1 MNSQQ
6 QYMEAV
12 TTVLHV
18 GPNYRNQ
25 EPFAGAISRTSEAR
39 HGIGH
44 HLFRYSALARGHRG
58 AFGAV
63 ALLFLVTCA
72 FESVLLPLMFR
83 TLIDDVL
90 TPRNEALLG
99 PLLVGLIAA
108 GVVYAV
114 VAVARDILHARVSQA
129 ILVSVRERLYTHLQR
144 QSVGFH
150 ARTQAAT
157 LLAHFTTD
165 LTVLEHSL
173 VGGVMWGLTAVFGL
187 VLSGSLLFALE
198 WRLALLAVAGLSLS
212 TVGPWLLG
220 GRATRASGV
229 LQEEQARLA
238 SRIHEDLAAHPTVLA
253 FGMQGS
259 LLSRFRDQLANFYRT
274 SARAQVLSALVERTP
289 NIAMLAFNLT
299 VLTVGAIL
307 VFRGSM
313 TVGSLV
319 SFYAVSNGLS
329 FSVAN
334 MTWSMP
340 YFIAASSGL
349 RRIEAALAQEP
360 EVKDAPEAK
369 EAGPLREAIEFDQ
382 VDFGYTADRPIL
394 SDLSLQIP
402 RGSFC
407 TCVGSSGSG
416 KSTVLNLVLRFFD
429 VRDGAIRWDGTDVR
443 ELSQASLRAQMAV
456 VFQDNVIFQASIRG
470 NIALAL
476 PSATDE
482 QVRSALRD
490 AELLDFVD
498 SLPDGLDTKMGAEG
512 GVRLSGGQRQRLA
525 IARALLR
532 NPSVLILDEA
542 TSALDSGT
550 ETLINETLLRIGR
563 TRTVISVTHRLA
575 TAMKSDII
583 FVMVNGSLVESG
595 SHELLL
601 RTGRVYPE
609 LWAKQSGFTVSAE
622 GDWATV
628 DAKRLRALPLL
639 NELPADLLDSV
650 AQQFHAESYQAD
662 REIVHEGDPGDR
674 FYLIARGEVSVSVQ
688 QPDGTQHRIALLR
701 DGDHFGEVALL
712 HKLPRVATV
721 RTTCPTILL
730 SVQQRQFLELIE
742 RAPALRDA
750 LVLEAGRRLGQVA

>member
-1 MNSQQ
+1 
-6 QYMEAV
+6 
-12 TTVLHV
+12 
-18 GPNYRNQ
+18 
-25 EPFAGAISRTSEAR
+25 
-39 HGIGH
+39 
-44 HLFRYSALARGHRG
+44 
-58 AFGAV
+58 
-63 ALLFLVTCA
+63 
-72 FESVLLPLMFR
+72 
-83 TLIDDVL
+83 
-90 TPRNEALLG
+90 
-99 PLLVGLIAA
+99 
-108 GVVYAV
+108 
-114 VAVARDILHARVSQA
+114 
-129 ILVSVRERLYTHLQR
+129 
-144 QSVGFH
+144 
-150 ARTQAAT
+150 
-157 LLAHFTTD
+157 
-165 LTVLEHSL
+165 
-173 VGGVMWGLTAVFGL
+173 
-187 VLSGSLLFALE
+187 
-198 WRLALLAVAGLSLS
+198 
-212 TVGPWLLG
+212 
-220 GRATRASGV
+220 
-229 LQEEQARLA
+229 
-238 SRIHEDLAAHPTVLA
+238 
-253 FGMQGS
+253 MQGS
-259 LLSRFRDQLANFYRT
+259 LLSRFRDQLAGFYRT
-274 SARAQVLSALVERTP
+274 SARAQVLGALVERTP

-319 SFYAVSNGLS
+319 SFYTVSNGLS
-329 FSVAN
+329 LSVAS

-340 YFIAASSGL
+340 YFIAANSGL
-349 RRIEAALAQEP
+349 RRIEAALAQKP
-360 EVKDAPEAK
+360 EVNDAPGAK

-394 SDLSLQIP
+394 RNLSLQIP

-407 TCVGSSGSG
+407 TFVGSSGSG

-429 VRDGAIRWDGTDVR
+429 VRGGAIRWDGTDLR

-456 VFQDNVIFQASIRG
+456 VFQDNVVFQASIRG
-470 NIALAL
+470 NVAIAL

-498 SLPDGLDTKMGAEG
+498 SLPDGLDTQMGEG

-563 TRTVISVTHRLA
+563 IRTVISVTHRLA
-575 TAMKSDII
+575 SAMKSDII
-583 FVMVNGSLVESG
+583 FVMVNGSLAESG

-609 LWAKQSGFTVSAE
+609 LWAKQSGFTVSAK

-628 DAKRLRALPLL
+628 DSKRLRTLPLL
-639 NELPADLLDSV
+639 NKLPADVLDSV
-650 AQQFHAESYQAD
+650 AQQFHPESYQAD
-662 REIVHEGDPGDR
+662 REVVHEGDPGDR

-688 QPDGTQHRIALLR
+688 QPDGARRRIALLR
-701 DGDHFGEVALL
+701 DGDHFGEIALL
-712 HKLPRVATV
+712 HNLPRMATV

-730 SVQQRQFLELIE
+730 SVQQRQFLKLIE
-742 RAPALRDA
+742 GAPDLRDA

>member
-1 MNSQQ
+1 
-6 QYMEAV
+6 
-12 TTVLHV
+12 
-18 GPNYRNQ
+18 
-25 EPFAGAISRTSEAR
+25 
-39 HGIGH
+39 
-44 HLFRYSALARGHRG
+44 
-58 AFGAV
+58 
-63 ALLFLVTCA
+63 
-72 FESVLLPLMFR
+72 
-83 TLIDDVL
+83 
-90 TPRNEALLG
+90 
-99 PLLVGLIAA
+99 
-108 GVVYAV
+108 
-114 VAVARDILHARVSQA
+114 
-129 ILVSVRERLYTHLQR
+129 
-144 QSVGFH
+144 
-150 ARTQAAT
+150 
-157 LLAHFTTD
+157 
-165 LTVLEHSL
+165 
-173 VGGVMWGLTAVFGL
+173 
-187 VLSGSLLFALE
+187 LLFALE
-198 WRLALLAVAGLSLS
+198 WRLALLAVAGLALS
-212 TVGPWLLG
+212 TVGPWVLG
-220 GRATRASGV
+220 GRASRASGV

-259 LLSRFRDQLANFYRT
+259 LLSRFRDQLAGFYRT
-274 SARAQVLSALVERTP
+274 SARAQVLGALVERTP

-307 VFRGSM
+307 VFRDSM

-319 SFYAVSNGLS
+319 SFYTVSNGLS

-340 YFIAASSGL
+340 YFIAANSGL
-349 RRIEAALAQEP
+349 RRIEAALAQKP
-360 EVKDAPEAK
+360 EVNDAPGAK

-394 SDLSLQIP
+394 RNLSLQIP

-407 TCVGSSGSG
+407 TFVGSSGSG

-429 VRDGAIRWDGTDVR
+429 VRGGAIRWDGTDLR
-443 ELSQASLRAQMAV
+443 ELSQTSLRSQMAL
-456 VFQDNVIFQASIRG
+456 VFQDNVVFQASIRG
-470 NIALAL
+470 NVAIAL

-498 SLPDGLDTKMGAEG
+498 SLPNGLDTQMGEG

-563 TRTVISVTHRLA
+563 IRTVISVTHRLA
-575 TAMKSDII
+575 SAMKSDII
-583 FVMVNGSLVESG
+583 FVMVNGSLAESG

-609 LWAKQSGFTVSAE
+609 LWAKQSGFTVSAK

-628 DAKRLRALPLL
+628 DSKRLRTLPLL
-639 NELPADLLDSV
+639 NKLPADVLDSV
-650 AQQFHAESYQAD
+650 AQQFHPESYQAD
-662 REIVHEGDPGDR
+662 REVVHEGDPGDR
-674 FYLIARGEVSVSVQ
+674 FYLIARGEVSVTVQ
-688 QPDGTQHRIALLR
+688 QPDGARRRIALLR
-701 DGDHFGEVALL
+701 DGDHFGEIALL
-712 HKLPRVATV
+712 HNLPRMATV

-730 SVQQRQFLELIE
+730 SVQQRQFLKLIE
-742 RAPALRDA
+742 GAPDLRDA
-750 LVLEAGRRLGQVA
+750 LVLEAGRRLGQAA

>member
-1 MNSQQ
+1 MS
-6 QYMEAV
+6 E
-12 TTVLHV
+12 
-18 GPNYRNQ
+18 
-25 EPFAGAISRTSEAR
+25 SRLV
-39 HGIGH
+39 H
-44 HLFRYSALARGHRG
+44 HLSRYSALARGHHA
-58 AFGAV
+58 AFAIV
-63 ALLFLVTCA
+63 AFLFLVTCA
-72 FESVLLPLMFR
+72 FESVLLPLMYR

-90 TPRNEALLG
+90 TPRNDALLVR
-99 PLLVGLIAA
+99 LLVALILAGL
-108 GVVYAV
+108 VYAV

-150 ARTQAAT
+150 ARTQTAT

-165 LTVLEHSL
+165 LTALEHSL
-173 VGGVMWGLTAVFGL
+173 VGGVMWGLIAVFGL
-187 VLSGSLLFALE
+187 ILSGTLLFALE
-198 WRLALLAVAGLSLS
+198 WRLALLAVAGLALS

-220 GRATRASGV
+220 GRASRASGM

-238 SRIHEDLAAHPTVLA
+238 SRIHEDLSAHPTVVA

-259 LLSRFRDQLANFYRT
+259 LLLRFRDQLAGFYRT
-274 SARAQVLSALVERTP
+274 SARAQVLGALVERTP

-299 VLTVGAIL
+299 VLTLGAIL

-319 SFYAVSNGLS
+319 SFYTVSNALT

-334 MTWSMP
+334 MTWSIP
-340 YFIAASSGL
+340 YFIAANSGL
-349 RRIEAALAQEP
+349 RRIEAALAQRP
-360 EVKDAPEAK
+360 EVNDAPGAK
-369 EAGPLREAIEFDQ
+369 EAGPLRAAIEFDQ
-382 VDFGYTADRPIL
+382 VDFGYTSDRPIL
-394 SDLSLQIP
+394 RNLSVQIP

-407 TCVGSSGSG
+407 TFVGSSGSG

-429 VRDGAIRWDGTDVR
+429 VRGGEIRWDGTDLR

-456 VFQDNVIFQASIRG
+456 VFQDNVVFQESIRG
-470 NIALAL
+470 NVAIAL

-498 SLPDGLDTKMGAEG
+498 SLPDGLDTQLGEG

-542 TSALDSGT
+542 TSALDSST

-563 TRTVISVTHRLA
+563 ICTVISVTHRLA
-575 TAMKSDII
+575 SAMKSDII
-583 FVMVNGSLVESG
+583 FVMANGSLAESG
-595 SHELLL
+595 NHELLL

-609 LWAKQSGFTVSAE
+609 LWAKQRGFTVSAN
-622 GDWATV
+622 GDWAAV
-628 DAKRLRALPLL
+628 DSKRLRALPLL
-639 NELPADLLDSV
+639 NKLPEDVLDSV
-650 AQQFHAESYQAD
+650 AEQFHPESYQAD
-662 REIVHEGDPGDR
+662 REVVHEGDPGDR
-674 FYLIARGEVSVSVQ
+674 FYLIARGEVSVSVR
-688 QPDGTQHRIALLR
+688 QPDGERHRIALLR
-701 DGDHFGEVALL
+701 DGDHFGEIALL
-712 HKLPRVATV
+712 QNLPRMATV

-730 SVQQRQFLELIE
+730 SVQRTQFLKLIE
-742 RAPALRDA
+742 GVPGLRDA
-750 LVLEAGRRLGQVA
+750 LVLEVERRLGQVA